1 MLSRAAIRIAS
12 AGVGA
17 TRRFARDERGA
28 VVVDQLPVLFL
39 TMLIVLLIFEIGLA
53 YFLNLGTAKAAQ
65 LGARVAVTLPAA
77 HPEVP
82 RHNAPR
88 TGDVEN
94 GAWCVQPDGSDACVD
109 PGGPWIC
116 DGASLGPCNPLVFG
130 RIVADMRRSYPRLV
144 PEDVV
149 VTYAYRRLGIVGG
162 DFVPEVRVEVRA
174 QSYAF
179 LTLVLSEV
187 TGALADKDGIAF
199 AGASSSA
206 FGEHMNWGS

>member
-1 MLSRAAIRIAS
+1 MLSGAATIAGRIGRAL
-12 AGVGA
+12 
-17 TRRFARDERGA
+17 RRFARDERGA

-77 HPEVP
+77 HPDVP
-82 RHNAPR
+82 ALNAPR
-88 TGDVEN
+88 SDDGEAGV
-94 GAWCVQPDGSDACVD
+94 WCAQPDGSDACVD
-109 PGGPWIC
+109 PGGPWAC
-116 DGASLGPCNPLVFG
+116 DGASLGGCNTLVFD
-130 RIVADMRRSYPRLV
+130 RIVADMRRSYPRLA

-162 DFVPEVRVEVRA
+162 DFVPEVRVTVRA

-179 LTLVLSEV
+179 LTLVLSQV
-187 TGALADKDGIAF
+187 TGALAEKGPIVF
-199 AGASSSA
+199 AGASASA
-206 FGEHMNWGS
+206 FGEHMNWGG

>member
-1 MLSRAAIRIAS
+1 MLKRTATARAL
-12 AGVGA
+12 
-17 TRRFARDERGA
+17 RRFARDERGA

-39 TMLIVLLIFEIGLA
+39 TMIIVLLIFEIGLA

-77 HPEVP
+77 HPDVP
-82 RHNAPR
+82 TLNAPR
-88 TGDVEN
+88 SGDVEA

-109 PGGPWIC
+109 PGGPWVC
-116 DGASLGPCNPLVFG
+116 DGASLGGCDALVFE
-130 RIVADMRRSYPRLV
+130 RIVADMRRSYPRLA

-149 VTYAYRRLGIVGG
+149 VTYSYRRLGIVGG
-162 DFVPEVRVEVRA
+162 DFVPEVRVTVRA

-179 LTLVLSEV
+179 LTIVLSEV
-187 TGALADKDGIAF
+187 AGALAEKDPVVF
-199 AGASSSA
+199 AGASASA

>member
-1 MLSRAAIRIAS
+1 MLSRAAS
-12 AGVGA
+12 TGPGVA
-17 TRRFARDERGA
+17 RRFARDEKGA

-39 TMLIVLLIFEIGLA
+39 SMLIVLLIFEIGLA

-65 LGARVAVTLPAA
+65 LGVRVAVTLPAA
-77 HPEVP
+77 HPDVP
-82 RHNAPR
+82 RLNVAR
-88 TGDVEN
+88 SATVEN

-109 PGGPWIC
+109 PGGPWVC
-116 DGASLGPCNPLVFG
+116 DGASLGPCNPLVVD

-162 DFVPEVRVEVRA
+162 DFVPEVRVEIRA

-179 LTLVLSEV
+179 LTIVLSEV
-187 TGALADKDGIAF
+187 TGALVEKDPIVF
-199 AGASSSA
+199 AGASASA